1 MEIIRDWLANNC
13 SQEISQAT
21 RIVYAGPITETNTEN
36 IIKLKDV
43 DGFLMGSTS
52 TKPVFR
58 NIFDMVS
65 AHVERAAG
73 GTKPIEQDKQ

>member
-1 MEIIRDWLANNC
+1 
-13 SQEISQAT
+13 
-21 RIVYAGPITETNTEN
+21 VYAGPITETNTEN

-58 NIFDMVS
+58 NIYDMVS
-65 AHVERAAG
+65 GYVERLSDSE
-73 GTKPIEQDKQ
+73 K